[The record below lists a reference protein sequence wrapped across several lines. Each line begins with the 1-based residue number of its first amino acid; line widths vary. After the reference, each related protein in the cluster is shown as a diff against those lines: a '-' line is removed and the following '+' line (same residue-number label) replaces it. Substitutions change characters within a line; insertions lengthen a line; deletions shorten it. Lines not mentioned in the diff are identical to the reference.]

1 MCFPD
6 VGDNCIIMQLI
17 LLILSALCYFP
28 RYQRNGTEGENR
40 WQDCGILH
48 ISTVH
53 NRIFY
58 VDLLT
63 VV

>member
-1 MCFPD
+1 MCFPN

-17 LLILSALCYFP
+17 LLILLALCYFP
-28 RYQRNGTEGENR
+28 RCQRNGTEGENR
-40 WQDCGILH
+40 WQVCWMLH
-48 ISTVH
+48 ISAVH

-63 VV
+63 TV